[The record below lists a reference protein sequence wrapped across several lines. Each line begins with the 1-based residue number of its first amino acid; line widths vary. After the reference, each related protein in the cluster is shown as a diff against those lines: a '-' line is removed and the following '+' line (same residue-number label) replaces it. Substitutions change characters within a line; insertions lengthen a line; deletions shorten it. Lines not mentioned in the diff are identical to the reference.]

1 MIVGGCGGGGGCRLL
16 LWLLSKTQD
25 NSPSD
30 HIFRTLSFACPH
42 ISKNEESMEECIVT
56 LVLKDNVGGIR
67 NDFQLLY
74 TVYVPVVEPSP
85 SVFDLYIEKQ

>member
-30 HIFRTLSFACPH
+30 HIFRTLSSRATY
-42 ISKNEESMEECIVT
+42 IIIV
-56 LVLKDNVGGIR
+56 N
-67 NDFQLLY
+67 
-74 TVYVPVVEPSP
+74 
-85 SVFDLYIEKQ
+85 IEY

>member
-30 HIFRTLSFACPH
+30 HIFRTLSRVQL
-42 ISKNEESMEECIVT
+42 ILSSSTLNINEAVHSHT
-56 LVLKDNVGGIR
+56 GIKR
-67 NDFQLLY
+67 
-74 TVYVPVVEPSP
+74 
-85 SVFDLYIEKQ
+85 